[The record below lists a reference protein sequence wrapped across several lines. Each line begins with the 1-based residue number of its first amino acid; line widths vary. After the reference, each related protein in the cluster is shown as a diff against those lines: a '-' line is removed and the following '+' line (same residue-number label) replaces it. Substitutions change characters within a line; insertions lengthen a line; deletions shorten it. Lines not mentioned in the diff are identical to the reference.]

1 MTQAQLEF
9 PDPRSWGGRRR
20 KAGRP
25 KRKQGV
31 AHAARERVTR
41 HDPRLVTV
49 KLASGLPSLLT
60 RTIERLITARIRA
73 AQKSDFRI
81 VHYTIQSNHL
91 HLIIEADDSK
101 SLASGMKGLLCRI
114 VPALNRLWCRRGK
127 LFPERF
133 HDRVLRS
140 LRQVRNALKYVL
152 NNHLKHG
159 AVPVDSPERAFP
171 DPFSSGRYFDG
182 WSHRPRELEPGT
194 PEAVVAAP
202 GWKISIG
209 WKQHYDRIPLDAA
222 PA

>member
-1 MTQAQLEF
+1 MRT
-9 PDPRSWGGRRR
+9 
-20 KAGRP
+20 
-25 KRKQGV
+25 
-31 AHAARERVTR
+31 RV
-41 HDPRLVTV
+41 
-49 KLASGLPSLLT
+49 
-60 RTIERLITARIRA
+60 IECLITERIRA

-91 HLIIEADDSK
+91 HLIAEADDSGA
-101 SLASGMKGLLCRI
+101 LADGMKGLLCRI

-159 AVPVDSPERAFP
+159 AVIADAPEAALP
-171 DPFSSGRYFDG
+171 DPFSSGRYFGG
-182 WSHRPRELEPGT
+182 WCRRPRELEPGT
-194 PEAVVAAP
+194 PESIVAAP
-202 GWKISIG
+202 GWKVREG
-209 WKQHYDRIPLDAA
+209 WMKHYGRIPLDAA